1 MKRVAI
7 FSLMFLLAMG
17 CFAQSK
23 SFGIFADGGIGYT
36 SDENI
41 GLGFVNSAKGF
52 YFGVGAG
59 IAIPINDGD
68 FNLVGGV
75 NIDFLGQPVMEF
87 VRGQEHYDIESLSDQ
102 VSLRVMPY
110 IEISKHVAFVNNL
123 YLGFGLGYGITK
135 LYFGMPPQ
143 LYDINTT
150 SYNSYKMDNESF
162 TPVGFVR
169 YYLGSSVYF
178 TLNYECDIVIKGSI
192 TKLNGDPFNGDIDG
206 VDNIEGIHHR
216 VRFAV
221 GYTLGF

>member
-1 MKRVAI
+1 MKRLTI
-7 FSLMFLLAMG
+7 LSLLFLLAMA
-17 CFAQSK
+17 CFAQNH
-23 SFGIFADGGIGYT
+23 SFGVFLDAGVGYT

-59 IAIPINDGD
+59 MAIPFNDGGIN
-68 FNLVGGV
+68 FTGGV
-75 NIDFLGQPVMEF
+75 NIDFLGKPTMEF
-87 VRGQEHYDIESLSDQ
+87 IRGQEHYDVENLSDQ

-110 IEISKHVAFVNNL
+110 IEISKHVIHNL
-123 YLGFGLGYGITK
+123 YLGFGVGLGFTN

-150 SYNSYKMDNESF
+150 SYNSYKMKNKSI

-169 YYLGSSVYF
+169 YYLGSFYF
-178 TLNYECDIVIKGSI
+178 TVNYECDIVINGNI
-192 TKLNGDPFNGDIDG
+192 TKLNGDPFAGDIDG
-206 VDNIEGIHHR
+206 ADDIEGIHHR

-221 GYTLGF
+221 GYALGF